1 MLVLGPRELGKGKRP
16 LEEEGKLV
24 QIQESRD
31 ALSLALEL
39 SAMELGEKGF
49 TKKKGLERG
58 PYGQVRREASRGN
71 G

>member
-24 QIQESRD
+24 QIQGERD

-39 SAMELGEKGF
+39 SAMELGEKASP
-49 TKKKGLERG
+49 KNKGVGKRPLRAGKERG
-58 PYGQVRREASRGN
+58 E
-71 G
+71 

>member
-24 QIQESRD
+24 QIQGERD

-39 SAMELGEKGF
+39 STMELGEKASPK
-49 TKKKGLERG
+49 TRGLVRG

-71 G
+71 V